1 MIDSGKERDKLHYM
15 VSEDD
20 GFDTDCVFVLSP
32 REPGKTTSIILDKVY
47 GSYKKYGLPS
57 VVLVNHAA
65 DVTEAYLASFEET
78 VNTFKGYEIHTKYP
92 TSASQGGVTII
103 KDKETNEP
111 WIYVIS
117 MNTPKTRLKRLNLG
131 KVALMW
137 YDECNVDVN
146 IGEKWPD
153 NLSSKWNELY
163 TTLARNSYPKKLKF
177 YATGNFYT
185 RYNPLMVYLGVDCA
199 KLTIGKKS
207 VFKKDFVVGGEKIT
221 IKTLVDCYQLKPE
234 LREYILKHNPGYSF
248 DDTYRRYFEGEAIG
262 DIGLPI
268 VEKQPEGYQIKYIF
282 KLESRY
288 LYIWRSNCE
297 NSFLAKYWL
306 ESTNRVP
313 GSHRDVFVIS
323 IEQLVSN
330 SILSSS
336 FKRLFEALKFAISTS
351 AIAYNSPESFY
362 AMQQLWQCI

>member
-1 MIDSGKERDKLHYM
+1 MIDNGKERDNLHYM

-111 WIYVIS
+111 WIYVVS

-163 TTLARNSYPKKLKF
+163 TTLARNSYP
-177 YATGNFYT
+177 
-185 RYNPLMVYLGVDCA
+185 
-199 KLTIGKKS
+199 
-207 VFKKDFVVGGEKIT
+207 
-221 IKTLVDCYQLKPE
+221 
-234 LREYILKHNPGYSF
+234 
-248 DDTYRRYFEGEAIG
+248 
-262 DIGLPI
+262 
-268 VEKQPEGYQIKYIF
+268 
-282 KLESRY
+282 
-288 LYIWRSNCE
+288 
-297 NSFLAKYWL
+297 
-306 ESTNRVP
+306 
-313 GSHRDVFVIS
+313 
-323 IEQLVSN
+323 
-330 SILSSS
+330 
-336 FKRLFEALKFAISTS
+336 
-351 AIAYNSPESFY
+351 
-362 AMQQLWQCI
+362 